1 MKEKTPLFPL
11 NLVMYPEA
19 VYPLHIFEERYKRMI
34 NRCTKFSETFVIIA
48 KIDLEM
54 SEIGCRVKVL
64 SILTKY
70 ENGSMDI
77 LVQGVERVKVLS
89 TVLHKEGYLEAVVEN
104 YNDLSS
110 NFFNPSTLGET
121 ILKFREI
128 IDITQIELNEKFWK
142 NLENTSSKSFKIAE
156 KSGLNLK
163 QQQKL
168 LSLQSE
174 NERINFLNNHLTELK
189 TSLEKNDAL
198 RKLIAGDGYIN

>member
-77 LVQGVERVKVLS
+77 LIQGVERVKVLS
-89 TVLHKEGYLEAVVEN
+89 TVLHKEGYLEAAVEN

-110 NFFNPSTLGET
+110 NIFNPSTLGET

-142 NLENTSSKSFKIAE
+142 NLEGTSSKSFKIAE

-174 NERINFLNNHLTELK
+174 NERIDFLNNHLGELK
-189 TSLEKNDAL
+189 TSLEKNDTL

>member
-77 LVQGVERVKVLS
+77 LIQGVERVKVLS
-89 TVLHKEGYLEAVVEN
+89 TVLHKEGYLEAAVEN

-110 NFFNPSTLGET
+110 NIFNPSTLGET

-142 NLENTSSKSFKIAE
+142 NVEGTSSKSFKIAE

-174 NERINFLNNHLTELK
+174 NERIDFLNNHLGELK
-189 TSLEKNDAL
+189 TSLEKNDTL

>member
-77 LVQGVERVKVLS
+77 LIQGVERVKVLS
-89 TVLHKEGYLEAVVEN
+89 TVLHKEGYLEAAVEN

-110 NFFNPSTLGET
+110 NIFNPSTLGET

-142 NLENTSSKSFKIAE
+142 NLEDTSSKSFKIAE

-174 NERINFLNNHLTELK
+174 NERIDFLNNHLGELK
-189 TSLEKNDAL
+189 TSLEKNDTL